1 MGPMPASTQDTP
13 GQYRAPGRDVF
24 TVTRLNREARM
35 LLESGLPA
43 LWIEGELSN
52 FSRPGSGHWY
62 FTLKDSEAGVRCVMF
77 RTRNQFV
84 DWTPR
89 DGDRVELRGQPT
101 LYEAR
106 GDYQLLT
113 DAMRKAGQGT
123 IREGFA

>member
-1 MGPMPASTQDTP
+1 MISTSDP
-13 GQYRAPGRDVF
+13 VSKVL
-24 TVTRLNREARM
+24 TVGELNRLARSA
-35 LLESGLPA
+35 LEKSVPSCWVG
-43 LWIEGELSN
+43 GEISN
-52 FSRPGSGHWY
+52 FSRAASGHWY

-106 GDYQLLT
+106 GD
-113 DAMRKAGQGT
+113 
-123 IREGFA
+123 